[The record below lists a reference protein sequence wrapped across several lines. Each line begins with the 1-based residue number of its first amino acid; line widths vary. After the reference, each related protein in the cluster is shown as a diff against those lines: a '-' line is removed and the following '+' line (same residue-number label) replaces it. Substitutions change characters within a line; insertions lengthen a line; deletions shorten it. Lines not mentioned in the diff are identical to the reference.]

1 MKRLY
6 IILSAALIALS
17 SCHKQ
22 EEWDNDPM
30 GNFDAL
36 WTIID
41 EHYCFFEYKDID
53 WKAVG

>member
-41 EHYCFFEYKDID
+41 EHYLSLIHI
-53 WKAVG
+53 